1 MVLSFPF
8 QKIVWRYDNYVDDIP
23 TGDKTEEGREE
34 QICQEVAA
42 LNKVKFSLKHI
53 TWSGE
58 KPGDKAS
65 TDAEL
70 D

>member
-1 MVLSFPF
+1 MLSFPF

-53 TWSGE
+53 T
-58 KPGDKAS
+58 
-65 TDAEL
+65 
-70 D
+70 